1 MQKGESSEEDH
12 NILNEFLALPEI
24 GKHEIISLLGCTYPQ
39 LSGLLKELT
48 LSRFLEFDEALS

>member
-39 LSGLLKELT
+39 LSES
-48 LSRFLEFDEALS
+48 LSE